1 MGLDLLADPAFYSN
15 TVTAVKYPGGIT
27 DKEFQNQVRNLGIL
41 VAGGQGPVKGKIW
54 RTNHMNICTERD
66 VLATIAII
74 EVVLKRLGYDVPIG
88 SGVLAAQEQML
99 KESF

>member
-1 MGLDLLADPAFYSN
+1 MGLKLLADPAHYSN
-15 TVTAVKYPGGIT
+15 TVTAVKYPPGVK
-27 DKEFQNQVRNLGIL
+27 DQEFRDLVRRWGVL
-41 VAGGQGPVKGKIW
+41 VAGGQGPIKGKIW

-99 KESF
+99 KENF